1 MKEEPLKL
9 GKIKAGILEK
19 LGLLDEGDKTVYVL
33 SKDLDT
39 LSVNHPNNYLR
50 ILEGMK
56 EILSHPD
63 CVSLV
68 NKEIR
73 LCKLLNKGE
82 SLYVFEL
89 SLVKKERWV
98 YRSIRSICRATI
110 PHKAYMMHK

>member
-9 GKIKAGILEK
+9 GKLKAGILEK

-33 SKDLDT
+33 SKDLDV
-39 LSVNHPNNYLR
+39 LSVNYPNNYLR

-63 CVSLV
+63 CVSFV
-68 NKEIR
+68 SKEIH

-89 SLVKKERWV
+89 SLIKKERWI
-98 YRSIRSICRATI
+98 YQSIRSICRASI
-110 PHKAYMMHK
+110 PYKTFMMHK